1 MNLKTRAML
10 YTVGLI
16 AGTIAISLGVT
27 YIGSVLTRDQVGWIM
42 ASVVG
47 GVFIYL
53 VYSMTL
59 CQLEHQELLEKMKTP
74 VDR

>member
-16 AGTIAISLGVT
+16 SGSIALSLTLTFIISL
-27 YIGSVLTRDQVGWIM
+27 LTAQQGAWILMAVFVGF
-42 ASVVG
+42 
-47 GVFIYL
+47 FIYL

-59 CQLEHQELLEKMKTP
+59 GQLEHQELLEKMKTP
-74 VDR
+74 VDK